1 MAKSKFTKKAAAKR
15 NPYAKDLANAK
26 YGSRKVPFAK
36 LYIRKEKHRKGMS
49 DVCS

>member
-1 MAKSKFTKKAAAKR
+1 MAESKSTKKEATKR
-15 NPYAKDLANAK
+15 DPYAKDLASAK
-26 YGSRKVPFAK
+26 YGPRKVPSAK